1 MHLDVHILSV
11 AGQAHA
17 QGGGE
22 GHDLM
27 RAESFAVADIHVGPA
42 HGFLEIAHHIQMA
55 DEFHVAI
62 FAEFNPDFHNA
73 VMHVENEELGENVVA
88 AEFQKGYTYKETVV
102 RHSMVQ
108 VAN

>member
-1 MHLDVHILSV
+1 MKTLEE
-11 AGQAHA
+11 AGVKPI
-17 QGGGE
+17 E
-22 GHDLM
+22 
-27 RAESFAVADIHVGPA
+27 AVGK
-42 HGFLEIAHHIQMA
+42 
-55 DEFHVAI
+55 EFDP
-62 FAEFNPDFHNA
+62 NFHNA